1 MAEAIGIVSSI
12 TALIKVTVTVI
23 KYVKDVKHGPEEC
36 AELQGVKAH
45 LEVCAPLVTL
55 DRLGNT
61 FGELFEIFDRLKK
74 SLEDASPAWMV
85 HYLKWLFTKHSI
97 EEVLKRI
104 GCIKSLIIVAGEP
117 DHLKPSLAI
126 QTPTYL
132 EKRLADVEDTI
143 RGTLE
148 NTNVSSATKNQCE
161 ERKLRTS
168 LDRWQSKMRCNRL
181 QVFCH

>member
-23 KYVKDVKHGPEEC
+23 KYDKDVKHGPEEC

-45 LEVCAPLVTL
+45 LEVCAPL
-55 DRLGNT
+55 
-61 FGELFEIFDRLKK
+61 K

-104 GCIKSLIIVAGEP
+104 GCIQSLIIVAGEP

-181 QVFCH
+181 QVFCHRQKTELAPPFFQILYVSIHVL